1 MWNLN
6 NKTVVISGATNGI
19 GKAAAIEL
27 SKENPNLLFT
37 YRNQSLADELLA
49 EIKDISPSTQVQS
62 VYCDFSDQDSI
73 KKCTDEINDLC
84 ANIDVLINNAGVVN
98 TSYHETGEGIENTFA
113 VNHLGYFLFTNLLLQ
128 KLKGDDE
135 TRIVNVS
142 SAAHSFVKEM
152 QWEDINFKNNFGQG
166 LKPYGQSKL
175 ANLLF
180 TRYLSIKL
188 STENISVNAIH
199 PGGVNT
205 SLGSQNKA
213 WYSKPLRLILRPF
226 FRSPL
231 RGAESII
238 YLATKQDDGVT
249 GEYFVDSKI
258 HKSSTYSKNLE
269 EAHKLWGLSEKLGG
283 SNFQYLKL

>member
-1 MWNLN
+1 MWNLR

-27 SKENPNLLFT
+27 LKENPKLLFT
-37 YRNQSLADELLA
+37 YRNQDLADELHA
-49 EIKDISPSTQVQS
+49 EIKSLSPDTLVHS
-62 VYCDFSDQDSI
+62 VYCDFSNQDSI
-73 KKCTDEINDLC
+73 QKCTDEINGLC
-84 ANIDVLINNAGVVN
+84 EDIDVLINNAGVVN
-98 TSYHETGEGIENTFA
+98 TSYHETSDGIENTFA
-113 VNHLGYFLFTNLLLQ
+113 VNHLGYFLFTNLLLS
-128 KLKGDDE
+128 KLKGVNE
-135 TRIVNVS
+135 TRIINVS
-142 SAAHSFVKEM
+142 SAAHSFVKEV

-231 RGAESII
+231 KGAESII

-269 EAHKLWGLSEKLGG
+269 EAHKLWGLSEELVGQTF
-283 SNFQYLKL
+283 NI

>member
-6 NKTVVISGATNGI
+6 NKTIVISGATNGI

-27 SKENPNLLFT
+27 SKENPKLLFT

-49 EIKDISPSTQVQS
+49 EIKDISPNTQVQS

-73 KKCTDEINDLC
+73 KKCTNEINDLC

-128 KLKGDDE
+128 KLKGHDE

-166 LKPYGQSKL
+166 LRSYGQSKL

-180 TRYLSIKL
+180 TRYLAIKL
-188 STENISVNAIH
+188 STDNISVNAIH

-213 WYSKPLRLILRPF
+213 WYSKPLRLILKPF

-231 RGAESII
+231 KGAESII

-269 EAHKLWGLSEKLGG
+269 EAHKLWDLSEKLVGQT
-283 SNFQYLKL
+283 FDI

>member
-1 MWNLN
+1 M
-6 NKTVVISGATNGI
+6 
-19 GKAAAIEL
+19 
-27 SKENPNLLFT
+27 
-37 YRNQSLADELLA
+37 
-49 EIKDISPSTQVQS
+49 
-62 VYCDFSDQDSI
+62 YCDFSSQDSI
-73 KKCTDEINDLC
+73 KKCIDEINDLC
-84 ANIDVLINNAGVVN
+84 VDIDVLINNAGVVN
-98 TSYHETGEGIENTFA
+98 TSYHETSDGIENTFA
-113 VNHLGYFLFTNLLLQ
+113 VNHLGYFLFTNLLLH
-128 KLKGDDE
+128 KLKSKNE
-135 TRIVNVS
+135 ARIVNVS

-152 QWEDINFKNNFGQG
+152 QWQDINFENNFGHG
-166 LKPYGQSKL
+166 LRPYGQSKL

-180 TRYLSIKL
+180 TRYLAIKL

-231 RGAESII
+231 KGAESII

-258 HKSSTYSKNLE
+258 HKSTAYSKNLE
-269 EAHKLWGLSEKLGG
+269 AAHKLWSLSEELVGQT
-283 SNFQYLKL
+283 FDL

>member
-6 NKTVVISGATNGI
+6 NKTIVISGATNGI

-27 SKENPNLLFT
+27 SKENPKLLFT
-37 YRNQSLADELLA
+37 YRNQNLADELLA
-49 EIKDISPSTQVQS
+49 EIKDISPNTQIHS

-73 KKCTDEINDLC
+73 KKCTNEINDLC

-128 KLKGDDE
+128 KLKGHDE

-166 LKPYGQSKL
+166 LRSYGQSKL

-180 TRYLSIKL
+180 TRYLAIKL
-188 STENISVNAIH
+188 STDNISVNAIH

-213 WYSKPLRLILRPF
+213 WYSKPLRLILKPF

-231 RGAESII
+231 KGAESII

-269 EAHKLWGLSEKLGG
+269 EAHKLWDLSEKLVGQT
-283 SNFQYLKL
+283 FDI

>member
-27 SKENPNLLFT
+27 SKENPKLLFT
-37 YRNQSLADELLA
+37 YRNQDLADELLA
-49 EIKDISPSTQVQS
+49 EIKDLSPDTQVHS
-62 VYCDFSDQDSI
+62 VYCDFSNQDSI
-73 KKCTDEINDLC
+73 KKCTDEINELC
-84 ANIDVLINNAGVVN
+84 ENIDVLINNAGVVN
-98 TSYHETGEGIENTFA
+98 TSYHETSEGIENTFA

-128 KLKGDDE
+128 KLRGENE

-152 QWEDINFKNNFGQG
+152 QWEDINFKNNFRQG
-166 LKPYGQSKL
+166 LRCYGQSKL

-180 TRYLSIKL
+180 TRYLAIKL
-188 STENISVNAIH
+188 STDNISVNAIH

-213 WYSKPLRLILRPF
+213 WYSKPLRLMLRPF

-231 RGAESII
+231 KGAESII

-249 GEYFVDSKI
+249 GEYFFDSKI
-258 HKSSTYSKNLE
+258 HKSSAYSKNLE
-269 EAHKLWGLSEKLGG
+269 EAHKLWSLSEELVDQT
-283 SNFQYLKL
+283 FDI

>member
-6 NKTVVISGATNGI
+6 NKTIVISGATNGI

-27 SKENPNLLFT
+27 SKENPKLLFT

-49 EIKDISPSTQVQS
+49 EIKDISPNTQVQS

-73 KKCTDEINDLC
+73 KKCTNEINDLC

-128 KLKGDDE
+128 KLKGHDE

-166 LKPYGQSKL
+166 LRSYGQSKL

-180 TRYLSIKL
+180 TRYLAIKL
-188 STENISVNAIH
+188 STDNISVNAIH

-213 WYSKPLRLILRPF
+213 WYSKPLRLILKPF

-231 RGAESII
+231 KGAESII

-258 HKSSTYSKNLE
+258 HKSSAYSKNLE
-269 EAHKLWGLSEKLGG
+269 EAHKLWDLSEKLV
-283 SNFQYLKL
+283 SQTFNI

>member
-1 MWNLN
+1 MWDLK

-27 SKENPNLLFT
+27 SKEYPKLIFT
-37 YRNQSLADELLA
+37 YRNESLAKGLLG
-49 EIKDISPSTQVQS
+49 EIKDLSPEIQVHS
-62 VYCDFSDQDSI
+62 VYCDFSNQDSI
-73 KKCTDEINDLC
+73 KKCTEEINGLC
-84 ANIDVLINNAGVVN
+84 ESIDVLVNNAGVVN
-98 TSYHETGEGIENTFA
+98 TSYHETSDGIENTFA
-113 VNHLGYFLFTNLLLQ
+113 VNHLGYFLFTNLLLH
-128 KLKGDDE
+128 KLKGENE
-135 TRIVNVS
+135 TRIINVS

-152 QWEDINFKNNFGQG
+152 QWQDINFKNNFKQG
-166 LKPYGQSKL
+166 LRCYGQSKL

-180 TRYLSIKL
+180 TRYLAIKL
-188 STENISVNAIH
+188 STENITVNAIH

-205 SLGSQNKA
+205 SLGSQNKV

-231 RGAESII
+231 KGAESII

-258 HKSSTYSKNLE
+258 HKSSSYSKNLE
-269 EAHKLWGLSEKLGG
+269 EAHKLWSLSEEMVGQTFDL
-283 SNFQYLKL
+283 

>member
-73 KKCTDEINDLC
+73 KKCTNEINDLC

-269 EAHKLWGLSEKLGG
+269 EAHKLWGLSEKLVGQTF
-283 SNFQYLKL
+283 NI

>member
-1 MWNLN
+1 MWNLK
-6 NKTVVISGATNGI
+6 NKTIVISGATNGI

-27 SKENPNLLFT
+27 SKENPQLLFT
-37 YRNQSLADELLA
+37 YRNQDLANELLA
-49 EIKDISPSTQVQS
+49 EIQNLSPDTLVHS
-62 VYCDFSDQDSI
+62 VYCDFSSQDSI
-73 KKCTDEINDLC
+73 KKCTDKINDLC
-84 ANIDVLINNAGVVN
+84 RDIDVLINNAGVVN
-98 TSYHETGEGIENTFA
+98 TSYHETSEGIENTFA

-128 KLKGDDE
+128 KLKGGNE

-166 LKPYGQSKL
+166 LRPYGQSKL

-180 TRYLSIKL
+180 TRYLAIKL
-188 STENISVNAIH
+188 SGENISVNAIH

-213 WYSKPLRLILRPF
+213 WYSKPLRLILKPF

-231 RGAESII
+231 KGAESII

-258 HKSSTYSKNLE
+258 HKSSSYSKNLE
-269 EAHKLWGLSEKLGG
+269 EAHKLWSLSEELVGQTF
-283 SNFQYLKL
+283 NI

>member
-6 NKTVVISGATNGI
+6 NKTVIISGATNGI

-27 SKENPNLLFT
+27 SKENPKLLFT

-49 EIKDISPSTQVQS
+49 EIKDISPNTQVQS
-62 VYCDFSDQDSI
+62 AYCDFSDQDSI
-73 KKCTDEINDLC
+73 KKCTNEINDLC

-128 KLKGDDE
+128 KLKGHDE

-166 LKPYGQSKL
+166 LRSYGQSKL

-180 TRYLSIKL
+180 TRYLAIKL
-188 STENISVNAIH
+188 STDNISVNAIH

-213 WYSKPLRLILRPF
+213 WYSKPLRLILKPF

-231 RGAESII
+231 KGAESII

-269 EAHKLWGLSEKLGG
+269 EAHKLWDLSEKLVGQT
-283 SNFQYLKL
+283 FDI

>member
-1 MWNLN
+1 MWSLN
-6 NKTVVISGATNGI
+6 NKTIVITGATNGI
-19 GKAAAIEL
+19 GRAAAIEL
-27 SKENPNLLFT
+27 ANENPKLVFT
-37 YRNQSLADELLA
+37 YRNKDLADSLID
-49 EIKDISPSTQVQS
+49 EIREASPNVEIYS
-62 VYCDFSDQDSI
+62 VFCDFANQESI
-73 KKCTDEINDLC
+73 RKCATEINNLSST
-84 ANIDVLINNAGVVN
+84 IDVLINNAGVVN
-98 TSYHETGEGIENTFA
+98 TSYHETDQGIENTFA
-113 VNHLGYFLFTNLLLQ
+113 VNHLGYFLFTNLLLE
-128 KLKGDDE
+128 KMKGETE
-135 TRIVNVS
+135 TRIINVS
-142 SAAHSFVKEM
+142 SAAHGFIKEM

-166 LKPYGQSKL
+166 LRPYGQSKL

-231 RGAESII
+231 KGAESII

-269 EAHKLWGLSEKLGG
+269 EAHKLWGLSEELVGQTF
-283 SNFQYLKL
+283 NI